1 VRLPLPFGSVYPLVF
16 SGEKRYSNSMNKETT
31 MKLLQKT
38 LLSVAGLGLV
48 AAAAFPYAKSYLDSL
63 PKQLTVEEAG
73 KVYLGAVCPEIKHKN
88 YWNALSK
95 KYDHEMSLR
104 YYNDESLADANQ
116 RVAQLDLRMKLTEE
130 ASAKAAIQGSKALRN
145 PKIIWPDSVKKEI
158 KEMSTYMFA
167 SGGYALNKDY
177 KEAEKLNQDI
187 VNKKTGSKIRQELNL
202 PTVGK
207 GCEGIK

>member
-1 VRLPLPFGSVYPLVF
+1 
-16 SGEKRYSNSMNKETT
+16 MNQETT
-31 MKLLQKT
+31 LKLLQKT

-73 KVYLGAVCPEIKHKN
+73 KVYLGAVCPGIKHDD
-88 YWNALSK
+88 YWNALDK

-104 YYNDESLADANQ
+104 YYDDESLADANH
-116 RVAQLDLRMKLTEE
+116 RVAELNLRMKLTEE
-130 ASAKAAIQGSKALRN
+130 SSAKADIQASKALRN

-167 SGGYALNKDY
+167 HGGHVLNKEY
-177 KEAEKLNQDI
+177 KAAEKLNQDI
-187 VNKKTGSKIRQELNL
+187 VNKKSGSKIRQELNL
-202 PTVGK
+202 PTVGR